1 MRRDIT
7 SAQDNVVTIGY
18 KKRKLVELTKEEK
31 LDVVEDVVVK
41 KDYHENICN
50 RYNIGRES
58 IKTLLKSIKKDPG
71 YLRKLE

>member
-1 MRRDIT
+1 M
-7 SAQDNVVTIGY
+7 
-18 KKRKLVELTKEEK
+18 EEK

-58 IKTLLKSIKKDPG
+58 IKSLLKSIKKDSG
-71 YLRKLE
+71 YLRKIEAKRIAKVEQQNLILE